1 MSLTEE
7 PELPPPPVPSV
18 KTPPKMVVDASH
30 VLQNRFVLAMYSL
43 YLNGNT
49 PTAGCPA
56 DEQRDLTT
64 RLHELENE
72 AEQLKS
78 RADDVTHRV
87 KVELATLKTDMLKE
101 RSETEQERDRQ
112 HNQVAGCS
120 ADEQRDLTTRLHELE
135 NEAEQLKSQANDD
148 TCRRKTELATLQMDM
163 LKEHGE
169 MEKERDRQHNQVA
182 GIKC

>member
-30 VLQNRFVLAMYSL
+30 VLQNR
-43 YLNGNT
+43 
-49 PTAGCPA
+49 CPA

-182 GIKC
+182 E